1 MKQNKIIIAIAFFTV
16 LLFAQAN
23 AADTTEGTSSLPVE
37 LKFAGTV
44 KNQPLIQLKFSG
56 TEEETEFS
64 ITITDQD
71 GVELY
76 NKTVY
81 GKNFVKQF
89 LLNTNEL
96 EDAVLQFEI
105 TGKKSGKKAVYKVSR
120 QQQVTELMDVVKL

>member
-1 MKQNKIIIAIAFFTV
+1 MKQNKIIIAIAFFSV
-16 LLFAQAN
+16 MLFAQAN
-23 AADTTEGTSSLPVE
+23 ATDTTEGITSLPVE
-37 LKFAGTV
+37 LKFAGTI

-56 TEEETEFS
+56 TEEETEFN
-64 ITITDQD
+64 ITITDQH

-76 NKTVY
+76 NNTVN

-89 LLNTNEL
+89 LLNTNDL

-120 QQQVTELMDVVKL
+120 LQQVTELMDVVKL

>member
-1 MKQNKIIIAIAFFTV
+1 MKQNKIIIAIAFLTV
-16 LLFAQAN
+16 MLFAQAN
-23 AADTTEGTSSLPVE
+23 AADTTEGTTSLPVE
-37 LKFAGTV
+37 LKFAGMV

-56 TEEETEFS
+56 TEEETEFN
-64 ITITDQD
+64 ITITDQY

-76 NKTVY
+76 NNTVN

-89 LLNTNEL
+89 LLNTYEL

-105 TGKKSGKKAVYKVSR
+105 TGKKSGKKALYKVSR

>member
-23 AADTTEGTSSLPVE
+23 ATDTTEGITSLPVE
-37 LKFAGTV
+37 LKFAGTI

-56 TEEETEFS
+56 TEEETEFN
-64 ITITDQD
+64 ITITDQH

-76 NKTVY
+76 NNTVN

-89 LLNTNEL
+89 LLNTNDL

-120 QQQVTELMDVVKL
+120 LQQVTELMDVVKL

>member
-16 LLFAQAN
+16 MLFAQAN
-23 AADTTEGTSSLPVE
+23 AADTTEGTTSLPVE
-37 LKFAGTV
+37 LKFAGMV

-56 TEEETEFS
+56 TEEETEFN
-64 ITITDQD
+64 ITITDQY

-76 NKTVY
+76 NNTVN

-89 LLNTNEL
+89 LLNTNDL
-96 EDAVLQFEI
+96 GDAVLQFEI
-105 TGKKSGKKAVYKVSR
+105 TGKKSGKKALYKVSR